1 MADKAARRYRDPETV
16 NGADAMLE
24 IWGRRSSSNV
34 QALMWCVGEL
44 GLDFV
49 RHDAGFTYG
58 VTDTDAFAAM
68 NPNRTVPVLRDD
80 GGPPLWETGA
90 ILRYLAGRYGPASF
104 WPEDP
109 VARAQVDKWAEWAK
123 INVAMNFTGPV
134 FWRVVRTP
142 EPERDPVA
150 IASAIET
157 LHATLKIAEQRL
169 QGNAWIAGAEFTL
182 ADIQMGHVLYRYHD
196 IDIARPD
203 LPALRRYFQQLMERK
218 AYRAHV
224 AISYD
229 ELRGALPC

>member
-1 MADKAARRYRDPETV
+1 
-16 NGADAMLE
+16 MLE

-44 GLDFV
+44 DLDHV

-68 NPNRTVPVLRDD
+68 NPNRTVPVLRDN

-90 ILRYLAGRYGPASF
+90 ILRYLAARYGTPSF

-109 VARAQVDKWAEWAK
+109 VARAQVDKWAEWAR
-123 INVAMNFTGPV
+123 INVAMGFTGPV

-142 EPERDPVA
+142 EPERDPQA
-150 IASAIET
+150 IATALTAFHAI
-157 LHATLKIAEQRL
+157 LGIAEARL
-169 QGNAWIAGAEFTL
+169 QASTWLAGAAFTL
-182 ADIQMGHVLYRYHD
+182 ADIQMGHVLYRYYD

-203 LPALRRYFQQLMERK
+203 LPALRRYFERLMERE

-224 AISYD
+224 AVSYE
-229 ELRGALPC
+229 ELRGSLPA